1 MSLLSLSLLILSLLI
16 IVVVMIQA
24 KWTGL
29 SIVPGTGDFGKF
41 ERRGGELMIH
51 RITIGLIT
59 LFVITAVVAY
69 FIA

>member
-1 MSLLSLSLLILSLLI
+1 MSYLSPLLITLAALI
-16 IVVVMIQA
+16 ILVVMVQA
-24 KWTGL
+24 KWSGL
-29 SIVPGTGDFGKF
+29 SIVPGSGDFGKF

-59 LFVITAVVAY
+59 LFILTAVVAY